1 MVRSRRVRGA
11 LLRFARNRPAAIAV
25 GLLLV
30 IPSAWIELSGRASS
44 WWMDGVALVAGATGV
59 ALVWTALTGT
69 RPDWLE

>member
-11 LLRFARNRPAAIAV
+11 LIRFARNRPAAIAV

-30 IPSAWIELSGRASS
+30 IPSAWIEFSGWASS
-44 WWMDGVALVAGATGV
+44 WWMDGLALVAGATGV

>member
-1 MVRSRRVRGA
+1 VVRSRRVRGA

>member
-44 WWMDGVALVAGATGV
+44 WWMDGVALVAGATGL

>member
-1 MVRSRRVRGA
+1 VVRSRRVRGA

-44 WWMDGVALVAGATGV
+44 WWMDGVALVAGATAA

-69 RPDWLE
+69 KPDWLE

>member
-44 WWMDGVALVAGATGV
+44 WWMDGVALVAGATGA

-69 RPDWLE
+69 KPDWLE

>member
-1 MVRSRRVRGA
+1 VVRSRRVRGA
-11 LLRFARNRPAAIAV
+11 LLRFARNRPAAIVV

>member
-1 MVRSRRVRGA
+1 VVRSRRVRGA

-44 WWMDGVALVAGATGV
+44 WWMDGVALVAGATGL